1 MITQTISLTDN
12 IQPRDL
18 PRPLQENY
26 ERASRRAL
34 TAIQKRGHPNRADQL
49 LKKF

>member
-1 MITQTISLTDN
+1 MIDTTIALTDG

-26 ERASRRAL
+26 QRASRRAL
-34 TAIQKRGHPNRADQL
+34 TAIQKRGHPTRADQL

>member
-1 MITQTISLTDN
+1 MLTTVSLTEG

-18 PRPLQENY
+18 PREMQENY
-26 ERASRRAL
+26 RRATERAW
-34 TAIQKRGHPNRADQL
+34 TAIQKRGHPTRADQL